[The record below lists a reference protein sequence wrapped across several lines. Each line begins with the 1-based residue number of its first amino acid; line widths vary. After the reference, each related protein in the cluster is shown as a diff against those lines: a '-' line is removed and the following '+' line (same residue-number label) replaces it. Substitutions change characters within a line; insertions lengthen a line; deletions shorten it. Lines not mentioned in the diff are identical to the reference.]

1 MPSNH
6 FLSSLQ
12 LQSWF
17 FGRSRWST
25 APSVALARPPLRPHH
40 QIRPWRLIWHQEI
53 TTFSR
58 FWIANIYSF
67 YWISDFPFPGLH
79 CASPAADSSG
89 GGGGGGRRQ
98 NYIIFLYKAG
108 KDWKLQIQSIKA
120 GLGYE
125 TPYAGKTF
133 KSWTPRTAI
142 QSLHSPVPVDT
153 LHSLYDASVRQIKQI
168 LE

>member
-25 APSVALARPPLRPHH
+25 APTTPSLGRKGPPQHPHH
-40 QIRPWRLIWHQEI
+40 QIRPWRLIRHQEI
-53 TTFSR
+53 STFSQ

-67 YWISDFPFPGLH
+67 YWISDFPFPRLH
-79 CASPAADSSG
+79 CASPADSSG
-89 GGGGGGRRQ
+89 RGGVRDKTKLV
-98 NYIIFLYKAG
+98 FLSLSCFIRLG
-108 KDWKLQIQSIKA
+108 KDLNLQIRCIKA

-142 QSLHSPVPVDT
+142 SPQFIRRLCAPNKT
-153 LHSLYDASVRQIKQI
+153 QI
-168 LE
+168 LK